1 MDDNYSSGL
10 SDGRS
15 GMPTG
20 EGGIDYQFG
29 YIEGKR
35 ARERNDGPAGAGI
48 GVLILSF
55 ALCWIYPLVG
65 ASVGAV
71 GLVIYL
77 GIDTFPRYVL
87 LALLALV
94 VVAWFFGFTLERRAG
109 RFKLYRIFRDCVRW
123 AVGLYPWV
131 GMLAA
136 TGRDAPSGGTLALYP
151 FIFAFLFWLMKRA
164 DRVMG
169 FNG

>member
-1 MDDNYSSGL
+1 M
-10 SDGRS
+10 
-15 GMPTG
+15 
-20 EGGIDYQFG
+20 
-29 YIEGKR
+29 
-35 ARERNDGPAGAGI
+35 
-48 GVLILSF
+48 
-55 ALCWIYPLVG
+55 
-65 ASVGAV
+65 GAV

-109 RFKLYRIFRDCVRW
+109 RFKLYRIFRDGVGW

-131 GMLAA
+131 SMLAA
-136 TGRDAPSGGTLALYP
+136 TGRDAPSGGTLAVYP
-151 FIFAFLFWLMKRA
+151 LIFAFLFWLMKRA